1 MFRAIPVSNKKLSK
15 LWEEK
20 NLNLHIS
27 KLRKIKSRVDLRSP
41 NEFSHLKFK
50 AKQNQNEE
58 ERYTEIERQN
68 KILLD
73 KMTQIANTQSL
84 KKLPKISKSLNKEA
98 RKRKLVQITIENQ
111 AMMRRIDEK
120 KSSYNHEN

>member
-27 KLRKIKSRVDLRSP
+27 KLRKKKSRVDLRSP